1 MVRLTINNQQLI
13 TYHLRVLNNVPTTY
27 SSSTVAAAHSYSLQS
42 ATQSNPQ
49 SISHFDWGFVS
60 VCHYRTGIFLSQREA
75 GVNGMERSLVSPQT
89 SGSYHCAIGCCSEPG
104 TQKKELGC
112 GSTPNLVNIQYPV
125 LVYPIS

>member
-1 MVRLTINNQQLI
+1 MVGLTINNQQLI
-13 TYHLRVLNNVPTTY
+13 TYNLRVLNNVPTTY

-89 SGSYHCAIGCCSEPG
+89 SGSHHCAIGSCSQPG
-104 TQKKELGC
+104 AEKKELGC
-112 GSTPNLVNIQYPV
+112 GSTADSANIQYAV
-125 LVYPIS
+125 FVHSIS